1 MKSYKLNPKVI
12 RATGKNGRILK
23 EDVLNYL
30 KAKEEGREETYTKP
44 QETKQVKEEKIPQME
59 SYKPSGEDQ
68 TIKLVGFQKA
78 MTKTM
83 TQANSIPSFL
93 FTEEL
98 DVDKLVKLRKEV
110 NSSPKNDHT
119 KITFTPFF
127 IKALSL
133 ALNEFPILNSVV
145 NPNIGS
151 DGYIYEYTQKGD
163 HNITIAIDSPDGL
176 VVPNIKKVQNK
187 SVVQIQKDLNVLVER
202 SKNRKLTNEDLTN
215 GTFSCSNI
223 GK

>member
-1 MKSYKLNPKVI
+1 MNFIK
-12 RATGKNGRILK
+12 
-23 EDVLNYL
+23 
-30 KAKEEGREETYTKP
+30 
-44 QETKQVKEEKIPQME
+44 KQKEEKENLNLHRNKLPEKTDNNNISNNNVNASNNKAPQVQSQSQSE
-59 SYKPSGEDQ
+59 TNNKYPSGEDK

-83 TQANSIPSFL
+83 TQANLIPSFL

-110 NSSPKNDHT
+110 NSSAKENDV

-127 IKALSL
+127 VKALSL
-133 ALNEFPILNSVV
+133 SLSEFPILNSIV
-145 NPNIGS
+145 NPNLGN
-151 DGYIYEYTQKGD
+151 DGYIYEYTLKND
-163 HNITIAIDSPDGL
+163 HNISIAIDTSEGL
-176 VVPNIKKVQNK
+176 VVPNIKKVQYK
-187 SVVQIQKDLNVLVER
+187 SVLEIQKDLNFLVEK
-202 SKNRKLTNEDLTN
+202 SKNRKLTNDDLTN

>member
-1 MKSYKLNPKVI
+1 
-12 RATGKNGRILK
+12 
-23 EDVLNYL
+23 
-30 KAKEEGREETYTKP
+30 
-44 QETKQVKEEKIPQME
+44 
-59 SYKPSGEDQ
+59 
-68 TIKLVGFQKA
+68 

-110 NSSPKNDHT
+110 NSTPNKNDV

-133 ALNEFPILNSVV
+133 ALNEFPILNTVV
-145 NPNIGS
+145 NPNLGS
-151 DGYIYEYTQKGD
+151 DGYIFEYTLKAD
-163 HNITIAIDSPDGL
+163 HNITVAIDSPDGL
-176 VVPNIKKVQNK
+176 VVPNIKRVQNK
-187 SVVQIQKDLNVLVER
+187 SVKEIQKDLNLLVER
-202 SKNRKLTNEDLTN
+202 SKNRKLTNDDLTN

-223 GK
+223 GRKFLF